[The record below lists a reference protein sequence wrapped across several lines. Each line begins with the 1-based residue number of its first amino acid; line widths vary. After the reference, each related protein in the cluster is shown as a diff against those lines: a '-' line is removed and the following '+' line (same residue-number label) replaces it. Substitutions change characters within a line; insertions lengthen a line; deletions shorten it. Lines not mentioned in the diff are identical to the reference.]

1 MTPTD
6 SLFGSQWHYSLLGT
20 RGSELLV
27 QRLWNEYSGAGVAVG
42 IYDDGVQVNHYDL
55 QGNYSAGLEIF
66 IAGQRLSGAA
76 TQTTSRHGTAVAG
89 LIAAAANGLDSVGLA
104 FGASVTGVN
113 IFDSLGSVFI
123 NSSNAT
129 ILGNFYNAIHQATNV
144 SVINNSWGAK
154 PAFNQSQNLT
164 NEGGFA
170 ETVEDEYAY
179 IASAGRGGLGTVIVQ
194 AAGNDNTNANGDG
207 VNASRFTI
215 TVGAIHQDGF
225 ASSYSNYG
233 ANLLVS
239 SAGGDYS
246 SIRNGLGIITTD
258 RTDTAGYNLRGATTT
273 ASNFTNDFGGTS
285 AATPLVTGTVAL
297 MLEANANLG
306 WRDVQTVLALSADL
320 TGSAIGSLSPGHQE
334 NNTWFLNHAG
344 NWNGGA
350 QHFSE
355 DYGFGRV
362 NAFAA
367 VRMAEVWSLFSP
379 SQTSA
384 NEKTVTTGT
393 LIVNKAIAD
402 LSTFTHQF
410 TLGENINLEHIDLTL
425 NITHSYFTDLR
436 IFLVSPQGTEVQL
449 LDGRTGNGSTSDT
462 GLGWSFGIEAF
473 RGENSAGTWT
483 LRVVDAAAAD
493 IGVLNSI
500 NLTAFGSQVS
510 ANDTFHYTDEFLAMN
525 SLEAARSVLTDID
538 GGTDWIDAAAITGNL
553 SINLNAGAT
562 STIDGQKFTS
572 IAATT
577 SIENA
582 VTGDG
587 NDQLLGNALNNTLYG
602 MRGNDVL
609 NGGLGVDHLFG
620 GAGNDQIVFDV
631 ADLGGS
637 INGGA
642 GVDTLLLNNQSL
654 PLGFNLAANEF
665 EFATL
670 NQQSGAGVNQVIA
683 TTTYDNTWAAL
694 TTTQLLAAWS
704 FDVM

>member
-129 ILGNFYNAIHQATNV
+129 ILGNFYNAIHQATNF

-215 TVGAIHQDGF
+215 TVGAIHQDGH

-306 WRDVQTVLALSADL
+306 WRDVQAVLALSADH
-320 TGSAIGSLSPGHQE
+320 TGSAIGSLAPGHQE

-393 LIVNKAIAD
+393 FIVNKAIAD

-425 NITHSYFTDLR
+425 NLTHSYFTDLR

-500 NLTAFGSQVS
+500 NLTAFGSQIS
-510 ANDTFHYTDEFLAMN
+510 ANDIFHYTDEFLAMN
-525 SLEAARSVLTDID
+525 SLEAARAVLTDID

-609 NGGLGVDHLFG
+609 KGGLGVDHLFG

-694 TTTQLLAAWS
+694 TTTQLLTAWS

>member
-129 ILGNFYNAIHQATNV
+129 ILGNFYNAIHQATNF

-215 TVGAIHQDGF
+215 TVGAIHQDGH

-306 WRDVQTVLALSADL
+306 WRDVQAVLALSADH
-320 TGSAIGSLSPGHQE
+320 TGSAIGSLAPGHQE

>member
-1 MTPTD
+1 MTPGD

-27 QRLWNEYSGAGVAVG
+27 QRLWNEYSGAGVAIG

-55 QGNYSAGLEIF
+55 QSNYSAAREIS

-76 TQTTSRHGTAVAG
+76 TQSTSRHGTAVAG
-89 LIAAAANGLDSVGLA
+89 LIAASANGSDSVGLA
-104 FGASVTGVN
+104 YGASITGVN
-113 IFDSLGSVFI
+113 IFDSLGSIYV
-123 NSSNAT
+123 NSGNAS
-129 ILGNFYNAIHQATNV
+129 ILGNFYSAVHQATNF
-144 SVINNSWGAK
+144 SVINNSWGSK
-154 PAFNQSQNLT
+154 PNFTPSQNLT

-170 ETVEDEYAY
+170 ETLEDEYAH
-179 IASAGRGGLGTVIVQ
+179 ISSAGRSGLGTVVVQ

-215 TVGAIHQDGF
+215 TVGAIHQDGY
-225 ASSYSNYG
+225 AASYSNYG

-246 SIRNGLGIITTD
+246 SIRNGLGIVTTD
-258 RTDTAGYNLRGATTT
+258 RTDVAGYNLRGATTT

-285 AATPLVTGTVAL
+285 AATPLVTATVAL
-297 MLEANANLG
+297 MLEANPNLG
-306 WRDVQTVLALSADL
+306 WRDVQAVLALSADH
-320 TGSAIGSLSPGHQE
+320 TGSAIGSLVPGYQE
-334 NNTWFLNHAG
+334 NSTWFINHAG

-379 SQTSA
+379 AQTSA

-393 LIVNKAIAD
+393 LSVNRAIAD
-402 LSTFTHQF
+402 LSTLTEQF
-410 TLGENINLEHIDLTL
+410 TLAANISLEHVDLTL
-425 NITHSYFTDLR
+425 NLNHSYFTDLR

-449 LDGRTGNGSTSDT
+449 LDGRTGNGGTSDT
-462 GLGWSFGIEAF
+462 GLRWTYGIEAF
-473 RGENSAGTWT
+473 RGENAAGIWT
-483 LRVVDAAAAD
+483 LRIVDAAAAD
-493 IGVLNSI
+493 TGTLTSI
-500 NLTAFGSQVS
+500 NLTAFGSQTS

-525 SLEAARSVLTDID
+525 SLDVSRSVLTDTD
-538 GGTDWIDAAAITGNL
+538 GGTDWIDAAAITSDL

-562 STIDGQKFTS
+562 STIAGQKFIS

-577 SIENA
+577 TIENA

-587 NDQLLGNALNNTLYG
+587 NDVLLGNALNNTLYG
-602 MRGNDVL
+602 MRGNDML
-609 NGGLGVDHLFG
+609 NGGLGIDHLFG
-620 GAGNDQIVFDV
+620 GAGNDQIVFDS
-631 ADLGGS
+631 ADLGGT

-642 GVDTLLLNNQSL
+642 GVDTLLVNNQPL
-654 PLGFNLAANEF
+654 PLGFNLATNEF

-670 NQQSGAGVNQVIA
+670 NQQSGSGYNQVIG

-694 TTTQLLAAWS
+694 TSSQLLAAWS
-704 FDVM
+704 YDLV

>member
-129 ILGNFYNAIHQATNV
+129 ILGNFYNAIHQATNF

-215 TVGAIHQDGF
+215 TVGAIHQDGH

-306 WRDVQTVLALSADL
+306 WRDVQAVLALSADH
-320 TGSAIGSLSPGHQE
+320 TGSAIGSLAPGHQE

-562 STIDGQKFTS
+562 STIDGKKFIS

-683 TTTYDNTWAAL
+683 TTTYDNTWAAS